1 MNAACMQAYD
11 SQEHDRIY
19 ATGGLQTPAVRQQRK
34 ADLLKGALS
43 AEPSDEMFPWAVNLL
58 R

>member
-1 MNAACMQAYD
+1 MNSACMQAYD
-11 SQEHDRIY
+11 NQEHGHIY

-43 AEPSDEMFPWAVNLL
+43 AEPSDDDVPLG